1 MFFLLS
7 FFNNLIFFLKYTLF
21 YNLKL
26 YTFDKL
32 EINYKLKFIDRFTYN
47 FTKGVTGVNLSEY
60 QPDKLGEMLKN
71 TPYINIIEIKGIEY
85 IFIEWDG
92 LKNFIKSKR
101 CLEKSFT
108 QREFLKL
115 LEIKDDKFKQQRTG
129 QTNLD
134 DNKNNNKDDRVRGL
148 LLTIPKFYKYFLNKK
163 IKE

>member
-1 MFFLLS
+1 
-7 FFNNLIFFLKYTLF
+7 
-21 YNLKL
+21 
-26 YTFDKL
+26 
-32 EINYKLKFIDRFTYN
+32 
-47 FTKGVTGVNLSEY
+47 
-60 QPDKLGEMLKN
+60 MLKN